1 MSQGII
7 YSIYC
12 KETDRHYINHT
23 TKQLNKEWKE
33 HLDISRRM
41 SPKPLYRHIRKYG
54 ADKFS
59 IKVLEECNE
68 SLLNEKVSYWID
80 RYEADTKGYNDKKK
94 IELPSIVEDIKNEEP
109 IIIPK
114 PKKKKRPS
122 NHKSDGKHLKR
133 TVKTINIETQEETYY
148 ESVNACAEALNV
160 IPSNLSRCIKHGW
173 RIKGHRVIKIDTR
186 PNACAIY
193 GLDKRTNQLRF
204 TFKSIKEAVRE
215 LGNVK
220 SESACIK
227 SLKNPNKY
235 TWRECYWFYVHP
247 NNAPPTAAP
256 MGTDQA

>member
-1 MSQGII
+1 MAQGII

-12 KETDRHYINHT
+12 KETDRHYISHT

-33 HLDISRRM
+33 HLEISRRM

-68 SLLNEKVSYWID
+68 SLLEEKVSYWIS

-94 IELPSIVEDIKNEEP
+94 IESPSIVEDTKIEEP
-109 IIIPK
+109 IVKPK
-114 PKKKKRPS
+114 PKPKIKRPS
-122 NHKSDGKHLKR
+122 FGNGKHFKR
-133 TVKTINIETQEETYY
+133 KVKAINIDTQEETYY
-148 ESVNACAEALNV
+148 DSINECAEALNTK
-160 IPSNLSRCIKHGW
+160 PSNVSRCIKNGW
-173 RIKGHRVIKIDTR
+173 RIKGHRIIKVDAR
-186 PNACAIY
+186 PKGCQIY
-193 GLDKRTNQLRF
+193 ALDRRTNQLRF
-204 TFKSIKEAVRE
+204 TFNSINEAVRE
-215 LGNVK
+215 LGNMK
-220 SESACIK
+220 SESSCRR
-227 SLKNPNKY
+227 SLMNPNKY